1 MKKAGHPTDYKPEYN
16 DQVYK
21 LCLLGATD
29 KDIAGFFDVAESTIN
44 NWKIAHPLFL
54 ESIKNGKVNADIEIA
69 QSLHKRAKGYEINEE
84 VITKEGIQEVKKH
97 IAPDPTSIIFWLKNR
112 QPKMW
117 RDKQEVDSNVTHNLP
132 ESYNDFINRLTN
144 AKPKTDSGDT

>member
-1 MKKAGHPTDYKPEYN
+1 MAKTGRPTLYKPEY
-16 DQVYK
+16 DEQVYK
-21 LCLLGATD
+21 LCLLGAKD
-29 KDIAGFFDVAESTIN
+29 KEIADFFDVDEATIN
-44 NWKIAHPLFL
+44 RWKLEHQNFC

-69 QSLHKRAKGYEINEE
+69 QSLHKRAKGYEIIEE

-117 RDKQEVDSNVTHNLP
+117 RDKQEIDQTTTHQLP

-144 AKPKTDSGDT
+144 AKPKADSGDT